1 MSRQCL
7 SSFCLLLFTAFAA
20 GAAIG
25 GEAIKRQNVDVG
37 TSLVSSDSGD
47 LLNANAGLSLPVG
60 DYWGAEFTLSA
71 GSFQGDGSTLDS
83 TSGGAGVF
91 GFIGDKD
98 VGRLG
103 LRYSR
108 ENSEYDS
115 SGSDFTIETES
126 LTLLGEWYID
136 SVTLRYTRR
145 HRENEVDSD
154 SVIFSNPDGESSW
167 LSAAYYA
174 TDNLRLGI
182 GGGGLDA
189 DGSIY
194 LDAEYQIGTLT
205 SLQLQYFDNDDTDA
219 VLVGLT
225 FYFQGGSSLIEND
238 RHY

>member
-7 SSFCLLLFTAFAA
+7 SSFCLLLFSAFAA
-20 GAAIG
+20 GSAIG

-47 LLNANAGLSLPVG
+47 RFDADAMLSLPIG
-60 DYWGAEFTLSA
+60 DYWGAGFTVSA
-71 GSFQGDGSTLDS
+71 GSFQGDGSALDS

-103 LRYSR
+103 LRYGG
-108 ENSEYDS
+108 ENTDYDS
-115 SGSDFTIETES
+115 SRSDFTIETES

-136 SVTLRYTRR
+136 SVTLRYTRSDS
-145 HRENEVDSD
+145 ESELDSD
-154 SVIFSNPDGESSW
+154 SVILSNPDSESST
-167 LSAAYYA
+167 LYAAYYA
-174 TDNLRLGI
+174 TDNLRLGV
-182 GGGGLDA
+182 GDNALDA
-189 DGSIY
+189 DGSMY

-205 SLQLQYFDNDDTDA
+205 SLQLLYLDNDDTDA
-219 VLVGLT
+219 VLAGIT
-225 FYFQGGSSLIEND
+225 FYFQGGSSLLEND